1 MPVKKK
7 KTFPLGPAAVGA
19 AALIMI
25 LGLSWWLFF
34 RPKPRPA
41 AADAAAATAGPKAPA
56 PKPTP
61 AAAPVV
67 ASSATPSTIEDRLQR
82 LESFLPAE
90 AEPLDI
96 PARLAQLE
104 AQIARLRNEIRSS
117 DLSFIREWK
126 VGPQQAGDPPA
137 VSNDFLITR
146 PAWRVACRVAKTF
159 GQNQDV
165 AVRVFLR
172 QEPDRM
178 IAEIPANSSMEIRDG
193 PGVYFFRATAVGA
206 EIVVASPRRACTT

>member
-7 KTFPLGPAAVGA
+7 KTFPLGPAAVGV

-25 LGLSWWLFF
+25 LGLSWWVFF

-41 AADAAAATAGPKAPA
+41 AADTSSAVTPAATAAPKAPA
-56 PKPTP
+56 P

-67 ASSATPSTIEDRLQR
+67 TSSAAPSAVEDRLQR

-104 AQIARLRNEIRSS
+104 AQIAQLRNEIRSS
-117 DLSFIREWK
+117 ELSAIKEWK
-126 VGPQQAGDPPA
+126 VGPQQPGDPPA

-146 PAWRVACRVAKTF
+146 PVWRVACRVAKTF
-159 GQNQDV
+159 AQNRDV

-172 QEPDRM
+172 QEPDRL
-178 IAEIPANSSMEIRDG
+178 IAEIPANSSMEIRGG

-206 EIVVASPRRACTT
+206 EIVVAWESP